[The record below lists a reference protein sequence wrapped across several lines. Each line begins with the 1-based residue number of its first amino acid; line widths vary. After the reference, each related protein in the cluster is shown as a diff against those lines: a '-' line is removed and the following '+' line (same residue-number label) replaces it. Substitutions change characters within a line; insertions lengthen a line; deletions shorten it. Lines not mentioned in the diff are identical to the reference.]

1 MSKIKVDQV
10 ESSDTNVKLAP
21 KGSGVLKV
29 KGAGSVDGTL
39 QLSSGSNGVKVKSP
53 PHSSGQSYTM
63 ILPDNNIAQDSF
75 LKVKSV
81 SGTGASAIGQLE
93 YATQTLADVSSV
105 DAANFTSGQ
114 IPSARINTTGLITAA
129 NGYGL
134 KFISKGSVS
143 VDNTVTAISFT
154 NLDARSVYWIL
165 GKNVKISTDSS
176 FNLAYQWLDSSNNAT
191 NSAGAMYYEAPR
203 TGSYMRAVSSYSYSN
218 SPYIPLT
225 EGLAYNGQKHGF
237 MGEICTEMGWGF
249 FEALSYSPSDSTNKI
264 HRMKSYAQPED
275 ETVTSISG
283 IKFVSNYNGTA
294 YFQAGTEILLYKME
308 S

>member
-29 KGAGSVDGTL
+29 KGAGSADGTL

-53 PHSSGQSYTM
+53 PHSSAQSYTM
-63 ILPDNNIAQDSF
+63 ILPDNNIVQDAF

-81 SGTGASAIGQLE
+81 SGTGTSAIGQLE

-114 IPSARINTTGLITAA
+114 IPAARINTTGLITAA

-143 VDNTVTAISFT
+143 VDNTVTEISFT

-165 GKNVKISTDSS
+165 GKNIKTSTDSTY
-176 FNLAYQWLDSSNNAT
+176 NVAYQWLDSSNNAT
-191 NSAGAMYYEAPR
+191 NTAGAMYYEAPR
-203 TGSYMRAVSSYSYSN
+203 TGNYMRAVASYALSN

-225 EGLAYNGQKHGF
+225 ESAYNGQKHGF
-237 MGEICTEMGWGF
+237 FGEICTEMGWGF

-264 HRMKSYAQPED
+264 HRMKSYGQPSD
-275 ETVTSISG
+275 ETVTSVSG
-283 IKFVSNYNGTA
+283 IKFVSNYNGTT

>member
-29 KGAGSVDGTL
+29 KGAGSADGTL
-39 QLSSGSNGVKVKSP
+39 ELSSGSNGVKVKSP
-53 PHSSGQSYTM
+53 PHSSAQSYTM
-63 ILPDNNIAQDSF
+63 ILPDNNIVQDAF

-81 SGTGASAIGQLE
+81 SGTGTSAIGQLE

-114 IPSARINTTGLITAA
+114 IPAARINTTGLITAA

-143 VDNTVTAISFT
+143 VDNTVTEISFT

-165 GKNVKISTDSS
+165 GKNIKTSTDSTY
-176 FNLAYQWLDSSNNAT
+176 NVAYQWLDSSNNAT
-191 NSAGAMYYEAPR
+191 NTAGAMYYEAPR
-203 TGSYMRAVSSYSYSN
+203 TGNYMRAVASYALSN

-225 EGLAYNGQKHGF
+225 ESAYNGQKHGF
-237 MGEICTEMGWGF
+237 FGEICTEMGWGF

-264 HRMKSYAQPED
+264 HRMKSYGQPSD
-275 ETVTSISG
+275 ETVTSVSG
-283 IKFVSNYNGTA
+283 IKFVSNYNGTT

>member
-10 ESSDTNVKLAP
+10 ESSCTNVKLAP
-21 KGSGVLKV
+21 KGSGILKV
-29 KGAGSVDGTL
+29 KGAGSADGTL
-39 QLSSGSNGVKVKSP
+39 ELSSGSNGVKVKSP

-63 ILPDNNIAQDSF
+63 ILPDNNIVQDSF

-81 SGTGASAIGQLE
+81 SGTGTNAVGQLE

-114 IPSARINTTGLITAA
+114 IPAARINTSGLTTAA

-143 VDNTVTAISFT
+143 VDNTVTEISFT

-165 GKNVKISTDSS
+165 GKNIKTSTDGVYT
-176 FNLAYQWLDSSNNAT
+176 LAYQWLDSSNNYT
-191 NSAGAMYYEAPR
+191 ESAGTMYYEAPR
-203 TGSYMRAVSSYSYSN
+203 TGTYVRTI
-218 SPYIPLT
+218 SPNNPYLPLT
-225 EGLAYNGQKHGF
+225 ESAYNGQKHGF
-237 MGEICTEMGWGF
+237 FGEICTEMGWGF

-264 HRMKSYAQPED
+264 HRMKSYGQPKD
-275 ETVTSISG
+275 ETVTSVSG
-283 IKFVSNYNGTA
+283 IKFVSNFNGTT